1 MLFLLQFASTSFIDS
16 FHFEEKPLKKRFPL
30 AGKLVST
37 GYRINSFVEIDL
49 SIRRKKLPLFFNYAN
64 DF

>member
-16 FHFEEKPLKKRFPL
+16 FHFKEKPLKKRFPL
-30 AGKLVST
+30 ARMNNL
-37 GYRINSFVEIDL
+37 VEIDL
-49 SIRRKKLPLFFNYAN
+49 SIRWKKLPLFFNHAN